1 MKNILFILIYLTVI
15 IAQTVDYNDD
25 IQPIWN
31 TNCISCHTSTHNSGL
46 NLTSGNSLGELVD
59 VPSEGVNY
67 GGDLRVASGDPGSS
81 VLYDKITNGGTY
93 GGQMPPSDL
102 ITSANRSLVQ
112 TWITELASDNS
123 LFFSEYAE
131 GSLYN
136 KYLEIYNG
144 TGASVDLSNY
154 SISSCSNGCD
164 TEGEWDYPSNITFP
178 A

>member
-31 TNCISCHTSTHNSGL
+31 TNCISCHTSTHSSGL

-67 GGDLRVASGDPGSS
+67 GGALRVASGDPGSS
-81 VLYDKITNGGTY
+81 VLYDKITGGGSY
-93 GGQMPPSDL
+93 GGQMPPYGSGDL
-102 ITSANRSLVQ
+102 MSEANRTLVQ
-112 TWITELASDNS
+112 TWITELATDNS

-131 GSLYN
+131 GSSHN

-144 TGASVDLSNY
+144 TDSTINLDNY
-154 SISSCSNGCD
+154 A
-164 TEGEWDYPSNITFP
+164 FP
-178 A
+178 